1 MVMEAEAQR
10 CELTCLRSHSLGRRE
25 PECLRNLG
33 GALQMQSGFEL
44 GNSKITG
51 SFKASG
57 RNLAAGSAVRTRG
70 SGCKRKCCWKH
81 WLISL
86 QYCGFC
92 CPLTRSATGTHVSPH
107 PESPS
112 HLPPHP
118 IPLGSQSPGFE
129 CPASCIELVLLIYF
143 TCGNIHVSVLFSQI
157 IPPLPSPRVQKS
169 VLYI

>member
-92 CPLTRSATGTHVSPH
+92 CPLTRSATSTHVSPH
-107 PESPS
+107 PEPPSPLHGCGRTGWVGGEGGRCS
-112 HLPPHP
+112 HLAF
-118 IPLGSQSPGFE
+118 SPTA
-129 CPASCIELVLLIYF
+129 PAGVGVGNKLEELK
-143 TCGNIHVSVLFSQI
+143 
-157 IPPLPSPRVQKS
+157 SPFGRK
-169 VLYI
+169 